1 MGRDNR
7 RRRRCGP
14 GGVGAPGASRVPPRP
29 PSPTLGCARAGGTP
43 IAPGGTNA
51 RGWRHV
57 RPPPAARPRLA
68 TRAAAARLRL
78 ATLAA
83 AARPGAA
90 GGSLRHRC
98 RCSRARRG
106 GDGVG
111 VGARSGWRVHAPYL
125 SSMHSRARPRTTA
138 PTAAPHHPPP
148 VGATATP
155 TAQNP
160 APQASNPSPHRA
172 GPCAAGVTPHPPTGQ
187 NSAPQAHDLN
197 GPHRTDDAP
206 QAQLSRTP
214 APACTRPGPPPPVAG
229 RPPP

>member
-1 MGRDNR
+1 MSRGNR

-43 IAPGGTNA
+43 IAPGGMNA

-57 RPPPAARPRLA
+57 RPPP
-68 TRAAAARLRL
+68 AARLRL

-98 RCSRARRG
+98 RCSRPRRG

-172 GPCAAGVTPHPPTGQ
+172 GPCAAGVSPQPPPGRTLRRRHTTSMAPTAQTTTAGTTQPNTRPSVYTTGPAAA
-187 NSAPQAHDLN
+187 SGRA
-197 GPHRTDDAP
+197 
-206 QAQLSRTP
+206 TP
-214 APACTRPGPPPPVAG
+214 AVKWTKRDG
-229 RPPP
+229 